1 MKREP
6 KSGFWNGLIILTL
19 VLCALIFAAH
29 MKNWKRV
36 GPDGMRLLSGFYYL
50 EVPFDELREVEW
62 SERVPYLNRRHGF
75 SAGQWEKG
83 SYRDSA
89 QPGLKAW
96 VLVDD
101 WEQPKLR
108 IAWRDSL
115 LLYLN
120 FRDSLETDGLHQ
132 ILQER
137 LKATSRTDQ

>member
-1 MKREP
+1 MKKEP
-6 KSGFWNGLIILTL
+6 KRGWWNGLIVRTVVCCSL
-19 VLCALIFAAH
+19 VFAAH

-36 GPDGMRLLSGFYYL
+36 GPDHLRLLSGFYY
-50 EVPFDELREVEW
+50 VDIPFDQLREVGW
-62 SERVPYLNRRHGF
+62 SERVPYLSRRHGF

-83 SYRDSA
+83 RYRDSA

-101 WEQPKLR
+101 WQQPKLR

-120 FRDSLETDGLHQ
+120 FRDSTETDALHQ
-132 ILQER
+132 LLQEQ
-137 LKATSRTDQ
+137 LEAHSQADP